1 MYKKGFGTNIS
12 PRWQKP
18 FITLVSCQ
26 VYILPCTHKGFLL
39 EGIFH
44 FGIKGIIT
52 HPAEK
57 NLLQRATNLLSEL
70 FYLSRWTKAQLHF
83 ISFAL
88 FLFHFVLW
96 SSWLSQLGQNKRSS
110 LEERNALL
118 FTFCQLF
125 PTTFARGIC
134 TANSKAIKAWNT
146 PSQARR
152 GSQIKFSI
160 VFKMCYLIM

>member
-12 PRWQKP
+12 LRWQKP

-57 NLLQRATNLLSEL
+57 NLQRATNPLSEL

-88 FLFHFVLW
+88 FFFSFCSLKLLTVTT
-96 SSWLSQLGQNKRSS
+96 RSKEKE
-110 LEERNALL
+110 LTRGNALL
-118 FTFCQLF
+118 FSFCQLF
-125 PTTFARGIC
+125 PSTFARGIC